1 MFFLSCGAL
10 SRPFSLVFVKTLPKE
25 ERPSRKRKKEEYHKK
40 RRERSDE
47 IVKGR
52 SSIYRKILGYYSTIF
67 IYHSTLILLFHL
79 PIPLHLP
86 ILLHLPLSTYTYPY
100 YYIYPYTYPYYYIYP
115 YTYHTILLHLPIHL
129 PILPILLLPIHLPIL
144 LLQLPFTI
152 TLFNN
157 YHYLITTLHNTI
169 NSLKKLIE

>member
-25 ERPSRKRKKEEYHKK
+25 ERPSRKRKKEEYNKK
-40 RRERSDE
+40 RRERSGE

-52 SSIYRKILGYYSTIF
+52 SSIYRKILGYYSTIHLPF
-67 IYHSTLILLFHL
+67 YPYFTISSTHTITPTHTITSTLTPTHTITSTLTPTHTITSTLT
-79 PIPLHLP
+79 PTY
-86 ILLHLPLSTYTYPY
+86 ILLHLPLN
-100 YYIYPYTYPYYYIYP
+100 
-115 YTYHTILLHLPIHL
+115 
-129 PILPILLLPIHLPIL
+129 LPILLHLPIHLPIL

>member
-25 ERPSRKRKKEEYHKK
+25 ERPSRKRKKEEYNKK
-40 RRERSDE
+40 RRERSGE
-47 IVKGR
+47 FVKGR
-52 SSIYRKILGYYSTIF
+52 SSIYRKILRYYYTI
-67 IYHSTLILLFHL
+67 HL
-79 PIPLHLP
+79 QF
-86 ILLHLPLSTYTYPY
+86 YPY
-100 YYIYPYTYPYYYIYP
+100 YYIYPYTYPYYYTYP
-115 YTYHTILLHLPIHL
+115 YTYQHYYFTYYYYFTYSL
-129 PILPILLLPIHLPIL
+129 L

-157 YHYLITTLHNTI
+157 YHYLITTIHNTI

>member
-25 ERPSRKRKKEEYHKK
+25 ERPSRKRKKEEYNKK
-40 RRERSDE
+40 RRERSGE

-52 SSIYRKILGYYSTIF
+52 SSIYRKILRYYSTVHLQF
-67 IYHSTLILLFHL
+67 YPYYYTYPLYLPILLHL
-79 PIPLHLP
+79 PLHLLLLHLPLHLP
-86 ILLHLPLSTYTYPY
+86 ILLHLP
-100 YYIYPYTYPYYYIYP
+100 
-115 YTYHTILLHLPIHL
+115 IHL
-129 PILPILLLPIHLPIL
+129 PTLLFH
-144 LLQLPFTI
+144 LPFTI

>member
-25 ERPSRKRKKEEYHKK
+25 ERPSRKRKKEEYNKK
-40 RRERSDE
+40 RRERSGE

-52 SSIYRKILGYYSTIF
+52 SSIYRKILGYYSTIHLPF
-67 IYHSTLILLFHL
+67 YPYFTHL

-86 ILLHLPLSTYTYPY
+86 YYYIYYTYPY

-115 YTYHTILLHLPIHL
+115 YTYSYYYIYP
-129 PILPILLLPIHLPIL
+129 
-144 LLQLPFTI
+144 
-152 TLFNN
+152 
-157 YHYLITTLHNTI
+157 
-169 NSLKKLIE
+169 

>member
-25 ERPSRKRKKEEYHKK
+25 ERPSRKRKKEEYNKK
-40 RRERSDE
+40 RRERSGE

-52 SSIYRKILGYYSTIF
+52 SSIYRKILGYYSTIHLPF
-67 IYHSTLILLFHL
+67 YPYFTISSTHTITPTHTITSTLTPTHTITSTLTPTHTITSTLTPTHTITSTL
-79 PIPLHLP
+79 KPTHLP
-86 ILLHLPLSTYTYPY
+86 ILLH
-100 YYIYPYTYPYYYIYP
+100 
-115 YTYHTILLHLPIHL
+115 
-129 PILPILLLPIHLPIL
+129 LPIHLPIL

>member
-25 ERPSRKRKKEEYHKK
+25 ERPSRKRKKEEYNKK
-40 RRERSDE
+40 RRERSGE
-47 IVKGR
+47 IVKGM
-52 SSIYRKILGYYSTIF
+52 SSIYRKILGYYSTIHLPF
-67 IYHSTLILLFHL
+67 YPYFTISSTHTITPTHTITSTLTPYYYIYLPILLHL
-79 PIPLHLP
+79 PLHLP
-86 ILLHLPLSTYTYPY
+86 ILLHLPLN
-100 YYIYPYTYPYYYIYP
+100 
-115 YTYHTILLHLPIHL
+115 
-129 PILPILLLPIHLPIL
+129 LPILLHLPIHLPIL

>member
-25 ERPSRKRKKEEYHKK
+25 ERTSRKRKKEEYNKK
-40 RRERSDE
+40 RRERSGE
-47 IVKGR
+47 FVKGR
-52 SSIYRKILGYYSTIF
+52 SFIYRKILRYYSTV
-67 IYHSTLILLFHL
+67 HL
-79 PIPLHLP
+79 QF
-86 ILLHLPLSTYTYPY
+86 YPY
-100 YYIYPYTYPYYYIYP
+100 YYTYPYTYPYYYTYP
-115 YTYHTILLHLPIHL
+115 YTYPYYYTNLPIHL
-129 PILPILLLPIHLPIL
+129 PTLLFH
-144 LLQLPFTI
+144 LPFTI

>member
-25 ERPSRKRKKEEYHKK
+25 ERPSRKRKKEEYNKK
-40 RRERSDE
+40 RRERSGE
-47 IVKGR
+47 FVKGR
-52 SSIYRKILGYYSTIF
+52 SSIYRKILGYYSTIHLPF
-67 IYHSTLILLFHL
+67 YPYFTISSTHTITPTHTITSTLTPTHTITPTLTPTHTITL
-79 PIPLHLP
+79 
-86 ILLHLPLSTYTYPY
+86 
-100 YYIYPYTYPYYYIYP
+100 YPYTYPYYYTYP
-115 YTYHTILLHLPIHL
+115 YTYQHYYFN
-129 PILPILLLPIHLPIL
+129 
-144 LLQLPFTI
+144 LPFTI

>member
-25 ERPSRKRKKEEYHKK
+25 ERPSRKRKKEEYNKK
-40 RRERSDE
+40 RRERSGE
-47 IVKGR
+47 FVKGR
-52 SSIYRKILGYYSTIF
+52 SSIYRKILGYYSTIHLPF
-67 IYHSTLILLFHL
+67 YPYFTISSTHTITPTHTITSTLTPTHTITSTLTPTHTITSTLT
-79 PIPLHLP
+79 PT
-86 ILLHLPLSTYTYPY
+86 ILLHLPLN
-100 YYIYPYTYPYYYIYP
+100 
-115 YTYHTILLHLPIHL
+115 
-129 PILPILLLPIHLPIL
+129 LPILLHLPIHLPIL

>member
-25 ERPSRKRKKEEYHKK
+25 ERPSRKRKKEEYNKK
-40 RRERSDE
+40 RRERSGE
-47 IVKGR
+47 FVKGR
-52 SSIYRKILGYYSTIF
+52 SSIYRKILRYYSTV
-67 IYHSTLILLFHL
+67 HL
-79 PIPLHLP
+79 QF
-86 ILLHLPLSTYTYPY
+86 YPY
-100 YYIYPYTYPYYYIYP
+100 YYTYPYTYPYYYTYP
-115 YTYHTILLHLPIHL
+115 YTYPYYYTYPYTYPYYYNPLLFHLPT
-129 PILPILLLPIHLPIL
+129 LLFH
-144 LLQLPFTI
+144 LPFTI

>member
-25 ERPSRKRKKEEYHKK
+25 ERPSRKRKKEEYNKK
-40 RRERSDE
+40 RRERSGE

-52 SSIYRKILGYYSTIF
+52 SSIYRKILRYYSTV
-67 IYHSTLILLFHL
+67 HL
-79 PIPLHLP
+79 QFYPYYYTYPYTYPYYYTYPYTYPIPLHLP
-86 ILLHLPLSTYTYPY
+86 ILLHLP
-100 YYIYPYTYPYYYIYP
+100 
-115 YTYHTILLHLPIHL
+115 IHL
-129 PILPILLLPIHLPIL
+129 PTL

>member
-25 ERPSRKRKKEEYHKK
+25 ERPSRKRKKEEYNKK
-40 RRERSDE
+40 RRERSGE

-52 SSIYRKILGYYSTIF
+52 SSIYRKILDTILPF
-67 IYHSTLILLFHL
+67 IYNSTLITPTHTISPTHTITPTLTPTHTITPTHTPTHTLLSTLNLLLF
-79 PIPLHLP
+79 
-86 ILLHLPLSTYTYPY
+86 
-100 YYIYPYTYPYYYIYP
+100 
-115 YTYHTILLHLPIHL
+115 
-129 PILPILLLPIHLPIL
+129 HLPIL